1 MVRREITSLRRAEGA
16 EKGSDCNGRAGF
28 VRMKGTWDR
37 RSAMTKRVKESPL
50 SNFFFPD
57 DVMYAPTDLKK
68 YGYRLKRGEPYRLYS
83 ATEVRELVK
92 AGKVVPLKTRPSKA
106 KKAVEE
112 VVPSQ
117 APAKVTLSA
126 KQPMTEEEIAAR
138 EEFYER
144 EWAPGKIMDAIERWH
159 LEPETTGRRKTK
171 WKKQPMTLLDKEKVR
186 RLFHKYIVTLEFR
199 GARIVAVVQAKD
211 NVPPLPPLEENETK
225 LKLEWIKRRIAEA
238 QARVAKKEVNC

>member
-1 MVRREITSLRRAEGA
+1 MEDDKKNEFPPFPKV
-16 EKGSDCNGRAGF
+16 
-28 VRMKGTWDR
+28 
-37 RSAMTKRVKESPL
+37 
-50 SNFFFPD
+50 FFED
-57 DVMYAPTDLKK
+57 LEMYAPRDLKK
-68 YGYRLKRGEPYRLYS
+68 FGYQLKRGMSYRLYS
-83 ATEVRELVK
+83 GAEIKDRIKEGTI
-92 AGKVVPLKTRPSKA
+92 VPIKKRASKA
-106 KKAVEE
+106 TKTIEE

-117 APAKVTLSA
+117 APAKETLSA

-159 LEPETTGRRKTK
+159 LEPETTGRRKKK
-171 WKKQPMTLLDKEKVR
+171 WPSRPITIVDKEKVR
-186 RLFHKYIVTLEFR
+186 RLFHKYTVTLEWR
-199 GARIVAVVQAKD
+199 ESRIVAVVQAKD